1 MDKQVFYE
9 YCGIC
14 GCPLDANGH
23 CTNPDCP
30 MSMIPESVAK
40 TEAKEVEEKD
50 RIAVGQTRLG
60 VAGIKTHGR

>member
-40 TEAKEVEEKD
+40 TEAKEVEEK
-50 RIAVGQTRLG
+50 
-60 VAGIKTHGR
+60 